1 VRSCA
6 IVFLIAAFGAAIFG
20 FSGVAGAAFPW
31 SLASLAALVALG
43 VGFGLSLRGRP
54 GGGSSLRART
64 AALEPTRHD
73 SGNSAVGMESVETE

>member
-1 VRSCA
+1 
-6 IVFLIAAFGAAIFG
+6 VFLLAAFGAAIFG

-43 VGFGLSLRGRP
+43 VGLGLSFRGRA
-54 GGGSSLRART
+54 GGSLRART